1 MIPREQPQ
9 PQPPQTIPVL
19 GRPHH
24 HKLFGW
30 SVLPPPIK
38 RWRTNTQITTPHT
51 SHTHTHT
58 RWESL
63 PAAARENLPRNVGR
77 SVALVGRRSPHLR
90 LAAAGHDAAPANF
103 GRPIRT
109 SGPLPR
115 GRSPRQPVG
124 KQNKSFRGQ
133 NGMGGVVCAYHD
145 FLRVIA
151 QG

>member
-58 RWESL
+58 LGITPGSCKRKPPPKRRS
-63 PAAARENLPRNVGR
+63 VGR
-77 SVALVGRRSPHLR
+77 PRRSTVASSSTCGGRTRCGSSQLRSPHSYKWPSAER
-90 LAAAGHDAAPANF
+90 A
-103 GRPIRT
+103 IT
-109 SGPLPR
+109 SATGGETKQVFSGAKR
-115 GRSPRQPVG
+115 DGRS
-124 KQNKSFRGQ
+124 S
-133 NGMGGVVCAYHD
+133 MC
-145 FLRVIA
+145 IS
-151 QG
+151 